1 MIAMRYAI
9 DLLTPNRLDI
19 VARIPFAKAL
29 ISGSGTTWGLHVYS
43 QYLQFMS
50 KGQYGEDFKFS
61 QADYIQEF
69 CALVKSITINGFK
82 EEFGFV
88 PLVNGEVINGA
99 HRVAT
104 CIALN
109 LRVSCQEVN
118 GNPEIQNY
126 AVLQNRGIPQYLLDY
141 LVLEY
146 VKLKDS
152 ARAFV
157 LLDSTEETLRKILK
171 DFSNTESIL
180 CIKQISLTEIG
191 KRRIIDLMYSHND
204 WWTFEL
210 LERFVNE
217 RFNSPSNNCFVL
229 VFDSTGIKDI
239 RTLKETLRAHLSKDE
254 FERKLHGTDDQTD
267 TIQLCETI
275 LNSNGL
281 FFLNNSPI
289 GAEHRIQGLISSS
302 GTLPK
307 TLVGS
312 APLELYGLRE
322 ARDLDFASAELE
334 IEKYDDRLEIAD
346 LIGYDLDAESL
357 VCDPRFF
364 TSYKSLKFAS
374 LPSVLFYKSNRMQN
388 KDIEDV
394 KLISNFLLHE
404 CDTYLDSRVRTSAFV
419 LENSR
424 KKLLLRNKITSL
436 LPHSVKNLLKSVFR
450 VP

>member
-1 MIAMRYAI
+1 MRNAVE
-9 DLLTPNRLDI
+9 LLTPNRLDI

-29 ISGSGTTWGLHVYS
+29 ISGSGTNWGLHVYR

-61 QADYIQEF
+61 QSDYIQEF
-69 CALVKSITINGFK
+69 CALVKSINVNGFK
-82 EEFGFV
+82 EEFGFI
-88 PLVNGEVINGA
+88 PLVNGEVNNGA

-109 LRVSCQEVN
+109 LQVSCQAVN

-126 AVLQNRGIPQYLLDY
+126 AELQNRGIPEYLLDY

-157 LLDSTEETLRKILK
+157 LLDSTEETLRKMLK
-171 DFSNTESIL
+171 DFSNKDSIL
-180 CIKQISLTEIG
+180 CIKQISLSEIG
-191 KRRIIDLMYSHND
+191 KRRMIDLMYSHND

-217 RFNSPSNNCFVL
+217 RFNTPSNNCYVL
-229 VFDSTGIKDI
+229 VFDSTGFKDI
-239 RTLKETLRAHLSKDE
+239 RTLKETLRTHLSKDE
-254 FERKLHGTDDQTD
+254 FERKLHGTDGQTD

-289 GAEHRIQGLISSS
+289 GAEHRIQGLISRS

-322 ARDLDFASAELE
+322 ARDLDFASTELE
-334 IEKYDDRLEIAD
+334 KEKYDDRLEISD
-346 LIGYDLDAESL
+346 LFGYNLDADSL
-357 VCDPRFF
+357 NCDPRFF
-364 TSYKSLKFAS
+364 AKYKNLKFAA
-374 LPSVLFYKSNRMQN
+374 LPSVLFYKGNRMQN

-394 KLISNFLLHE
+394 RLISNFLLHD
-404 CDTYLDSRVRTSAFV
+404 CDTYLDSRMRNSAFV

-424 KKLLLRNKITSL
+424 KKLLMRNRITAL
-436 LPHSVKNLLKSVFR
+436 LPHPVKNLLKSIFK